1 MEKIVTDAM
10 NTSEALEECAQLY
23 QEVVKATESTD
34 LNDEKSILNTME
46 KQREFNNTLCLAG
59 SVKFW

>member
-1 MEKIVTDAM
+1 M

-59 SVKFW
+59 SVNYM